1 MWGYLLWMTHT
12 PTASFICERF
22 ISQDDTVICPSL
34 CFVFFD
40 MKKAVVEAGAGLR
53 GTEGGTDMWPD
64 QSLQGPVRPLR
75 SSCPGLHGHPEVQLD
90 SVGQLPA
97 AVGQWGPLT
106 RFITSFMMKAWACDG
121 EPTQHTCTYYY
132 VIFVVTLQ
140 QCKTINPINT
150 GYISN
155 STHHL
160 AFNTT
165 NIILNIFLVL
175 WLFYQSSPWD
185 RIRPPY
191 PRHVTVRAITCT
203 FLMIYLHL
211 LLILLTALL
220 NMNYRFYTVPWRFPL
235 RTVSL
240 VRNLFKVFLLT

>member
-22 ISQDDTVICPSL
+22 ISQDDTVICLSL

-53 GTEGGTDMWPD
+53 GTEGGTNMWPD

-90 SVGQLPA
+90 GIGQLPA
-97 AVGQWGPLT
+97 AVRQWGTLT
-106 RFITSFMMKAWACDG
+106 CFITSFMMKAWACDG

-140 QCKTINPINT
+140 QCKTITPINT

-165 NIILNIFLVL
+165 NIIFFWFCGCFIKACPEPGYVAVSTSCDCSCHHLYIPNDLP
-175 WLFYQSSPWD
+175 SSSSNPAHSFVKQMLHG
-185 RIRPPY
+185 PM
-191 PRHVTVRAITCT
+191 T
-203 FLMIYLHL
+203 FSFE
-211 LLILLTALL
+211 
-220 NMNYRFYTVPWRFPL
+220 NSFPA
-235 RTVSL
+235 
-240 VRNLFKVFLLT
+240 

>member
-22 ISQDDTVICPSL
+22 ISQDDTVICLSL

-53 GTEGGTDMWPD
+53 GTEGGTNMWPD

-90 SVGQLPA
+90 GIGQLPA
-97 AVGQWGPLT
+97 AVRQWGTLT
-106 RFITSFMMKAWACDG
+106 RFITSIMMKAWACDG

-140 QCKTINPINT
+140 QCKTITPINT

-155 STHHL
+155 PTHHL

-165 NIILNIFLVL
+165 NIIFFWFCGCFIKAHPEPGYVARIHVI
-175 WLFYQSSPWD
+175 WLFVPSPV
-185 RIRPPY
+185 
-191 PRHVTVRAITCT
+191 H
-203 FLMIYLHL
+203 
-211 LLILLTALL
+211 
-220 NMNYRFYTVPWRFPL
+220 
-235 RTVSL
+235 S
-240 VRNLFKVFLLT
+240 